1 VNILCPRVISICGN
15 SFVGENNEIVIRG
28 TLNGKENRLKIDD
41 NPRMYIEKKE
51 KFIGR
56 FLIIDYFFH
65 IFTKDEEV
73 ELNMDSFGEE
83 YFNDFINNFI
93 YKDINEIDNE
103 TLDKISLEHEY
114 NYTIIESEDDL
125 W

>member
-1 VNILCPRVISICGN
+1 M
-15 SFVGENNEIVIRG
+15 
-28 TLNGKENRLKIDD
+28 NGKENRLKIDD